1 MKHVATTHADVFS
14 YGIVLA
20 EMIHPCSSFM
30 EREQVLLLFEFS
42 LNMAFKNHCSQLTL
56 LFFSLPVLPST
67 AL

>member
-42 LNMAFKNHCSQLTL
+42 LNMAFKNHSSPLT
-56 LFFSLPVLPST
+56 
-67 AL
+67 

>member
-30 EREQVLLLFEFS
+30 EREQVIVLVLFEFS
-42 LNMAFKNHCSQLTL
+42 LNMAFKNHCSQLT
-56 LFFSLPVLPST
+56 
-67 AL
+67 